1 MELEHPVN
9 ENYPKHQDLSG
20 IPTEKLKVYLAKQS
34 QQQSS
39 GEGNQI
45 KRVRAELQHRE
56 QQGVAEGL
64 ETVADI
70 DKQIE
75 FHKQGQAAAQYKGSM
90 KKI

>member
-1 MELEHPVN
+1 MKLEQPVN

-20 IPTEKLKVYLAKQS
+20 IPTEKLKAYLAK
-34 QQQSS
+34 QSS

-90 KKI
+90 KKL